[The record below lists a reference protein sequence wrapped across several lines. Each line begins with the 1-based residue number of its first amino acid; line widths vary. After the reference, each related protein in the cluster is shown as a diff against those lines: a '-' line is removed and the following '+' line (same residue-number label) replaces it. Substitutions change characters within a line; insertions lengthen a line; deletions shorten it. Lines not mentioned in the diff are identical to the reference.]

1 MYEKGFLS
9 PWLGVQHKGWHSI
22 EAGVTNNNGMN
33 FEKYNEDITKK
44 LFKKYFGEN
53 VPAEIKDKKL
63 YTIKYLPTS
72 NKHKGYVA
80 IESPSVFPALQ
91 RALEIK
97 QDEAEVAE
105 LEKYYSASL
114 NIEDASDLPFS
125 EDNIP
130 FSDEDILNLEN
141 AQEGGFVP
149 DGQQPDFDTIPGIA
163 EPAGGLT
170 NFGAFISYRKDLYNL
185 TKNRYYDLKNKVDAL
200 ESREGSENN
209 VEIQKELKELRKD
222 ANILHNILFDG
233 KESLQKQLEVLEEGG
248 LNKEVMSKE
257 VDLYAQKD
265 FERVDAL
272 LAQNDPEHLD
282 EIEAILSFWVS
293 VNPNTNRKENPFFRP
308 TEIKELDED
317 TSEGNI
323 KDKLLDIS
331 NKANAYTAKLQER
344 KEERLTDIVNSRNS
358 VIKTFE
364 LTNGKKLTLDD
375 ILKGGE
381 GLKDISLFDMYFMDM
396 QHQVFSDNGILPQ
409 VMQDILNETMSKQ
422 KAEATVYQK
431 TLQELM
437 PEVEKAIEALGGEYV
452 NTGLMKKKH
461 LDYSKIFRAKDKDG
475 FLLDDI
481 VQKVTNEYQK
491 NLKKHRDEMKA
502 EVKKAKALGYSMPKE
517 KQLQILKDLNNKNIK
532 WFKENSP
539 FLNINKLAMFNEA
552 GVESTSE
559 QEAYYQELITKYGSE
574 KSLKKVLKKQSKLV
588 EDYKAAYEVR
598 TQNLLQKEEVTTVE
612 ELSEKGKKDLEQYDR
627 TNNPAKVAE
636 AIETGNQDSFI
647 TSFTTKEN
655 KEYDIIP
662 DNFKFNVGLAE
673 NKYFNS
679 QFDLIEGNEALY
691 KFYDLL
697 TEVVDKVH
705 KSQPAE
711 DRGDFGPFSLPA
723 MYKSFS
729 EALSNVDGTFLEKIS
744 EAFKLIREHMKRYFT
759 QNIQNSFS
767 HAKVDP
773 ATGQVRY
780 KINSGYQTSNK
791 MEIKKR
797 VDMNQMLIEE
807 LLGKPGVKSFNL
819 TQAPQG
825 VIDIIAE
832 SLLVQPTLSAIQSK
846 LSLTTS
852 EMENFNSKE
861 VLEKGITNQVVAESS
876 VDLPSMMNMY
886 ATLAAEY
893 TARQEVLPTL
903 TLLKEQYQTIKDV
916 ATTSNGEAIKNAML
930 EGKTRTSGLRDSAN
944 KQMERQFTRTVLNDY
959 ESKHGF
965 EDMPFKDL
973 VVGKLGIE
981 KIDEKLKGKKLSLKT
996 LTRKDKA
1003 FDAKLQQMENIIKEK
1018 AALTE
1023 DPAERAKYA
1032 EALKTWGEDRRN
1044 LGRRFTFV
1052 SVMDGILNYVRLLG
1066 LGWNINGAS
1075 TNLMQGEIANTLAA
1089 TSGKYFSTESY
1100 YRASQI
1106 MAGSVIKNASFGK
1119 VAPESAV
1126 KARWFIDQAG
1136 AILDPTNELQ
1146 KSAVKSRY
1154 EKGVSRLAPMELT
1167 KRVEYIN
1174 QGKVY
1179 LSTLLD
1185 VEITGKNGEKSNV
1198 FDALDIK
1205 TQQLKPEFRTE
1216 ENIFNW
1222 ENITRK
1228 ERDLMLSSNPSLTRD
1243 QYTSTVTKAN
1253 ESIVK
1258 IHGDYDDLRGNII
1271 SESLAGKAML
1281 MFKRWLPNMIYD
1293 RIGKKQ
1299 ANLALG
1305 IKENRGRWASHTAV
1319 SGAAFGSMAGL
1330 LLLGPFGT
1338 LLGMPIGAAIGKIKG
1353 VESNLSVLS
1362 ELALMGKNLAK
1373 TIIGLPTNIALGKE
1387 KIKIN
1392 DTGDMILSSEGKV
1405 NPVDLQNYK
1414 SNVTEIAIL
1423 ATTTLMVL
1431 LVKGLTFD
1439 DDDEEDSARRYTHNW
1454 LMNKLN
1460 AIITESTQYL
1470 NAFEVGSNVM
1480 DMAVLRFFDDVTETT
1495 KLGFQALTGDTTY
1508 KSGKHAGTSKFTKQ
1522 LFKNLPSFMK
1532 MDGSLGME
1540 GSLTS
1545 QYKESFSD
1553 KWFWSEGHKYD
1564 DQYSRDLAKYKLAQT
1579 ELGRN
1584 PKVASF
1590 ATEFKALTALSE
1602 GTMTKGEYTQTQ
1614 AKIKST
1620 EVKKQW
1626 RTNYKARYPNKSNE
1640 EVIEAQ
1646 GEVFRGKSKN
1656 ETYKEYL
1663 ADMQK

>member
-22 EAGVTNNNGMN
+22 ETGTTKDGRN
-33 FEKYNEDITKK
+33 FEEYNDYVTKK
-44 LFKKYFGEN
+44 LFKKYFGDN
-53 VPAEIKDKKL
+53 VPAEIRDKKL
-63 YTIKYLPTS
+63 YTIKLLPSS
-72 NKHKGYVA
+72 NNLKGWVA

-91 RALEIK
+91 KALDLRIDEEETRRAENMS
-97 QDEAEVAE
+97 
-105 LEKYYSASL
+105 YSAT
-114 NIEDASDLPFS
+114 IEPDNFDDIPFFDDS
-125 EDNIP
+125 SIP
-130 FSDEDILNLEN
+130 FSNEDILNLEQ
-141 AQEGGFVP
+141 AQGNFIP
-149 DGQQPDFDTIPGIA
+149 DGQQADFENIPGIS
-163 EPAGGLT
+163 ELSSGLT

-185 TKNRYYDLKNKVDAL
+185 TNNRYNNIKNRIDIL

-209 VEIQKELKELRKD
+209 TEIQKELKELRKD
-222 ANILHNILFDG
+222 KNILYDILFEG
-233 KESLQKQLEVLEEGG
+233 ENSLKKEIEKLEQEPLS
-248 LNKEVMSKE
+248 NEVMFQKLDMYSKE
-257 VDLYAQKD
+257 D
-265 FERVDAL
+265 FERVETL
-272 LAQNDPEHLD
+272 LKQNDQEHLD
-282 EIEAILSFWVS
+282 EIEAILNFWTS
-293 VNPNTNRKENPFFRP
+293 VNPNTNRKEHPFFKP
-308 TEIKELDED
+308 SALKELDND

-323 KDKLLDIS
+323 KDSLLDIS
-331 NKANAYTAKLQER
+331 NTATAYTAKLQEK
-344 KEERLTDIVNSRNS
+344 KEQRLTDIVNSRNS
-358 VIKTFE
+358 VIKTFD
-364 LTNGKKLTLDD
+364 LTDGKKLTLDD

-409 VMQDILNETMSKQ
+409 VFQDVLNESMSKQ
-422 KAEATVYQK
+422 RAEATVYQK
-431 TLQELM
+431 TLQELL
-437 PEVEKAIEALGGEYV
+437 PKVEKAMEGLGQSYV
-452 NTGLMKKKH
+452 NKGLMGKRH
-461 LDYSKIFRAKDKDG
+461 FDYAKVFRAKDKDG

-481 VQKVTNEYQK
+481 VQKTSKEYQDA
-491 NLKKHRDEMKA
+491 LRKHKQSIRA
-502 EVKKAKALGYSMPKE
+502 EVDKARQMGYSISRD
-517 KQLQILKDLNNKNIK
+517 KQLQILKDLNKKNIA
-532 WFKENSP
+532 WYKENSP
-539 FLNINKLAMFNEA
+539 FLNISKLAMFNEE
-552 GVESTSE
+552 GVNATAE
-559 QEAYYQELITKYGSE
+559 QEAYYQELVSKYGNE
-574 KSLKKVLKKQSKLV
+574 KSLKKVLKKQAKLI
-588 EDYKAAYEVR
+588 EDYKAAYEVKVQK
-598 TQNLLQKEEVTTVE
+598 TLQEEGVTTYE
-612 ELSEKGKKDLEQYDR
+612 ELSEKGKTTLEDYDR
-627 TNNPAKVAE
+627 TTNPSRVAE
-636 AIETGNQDSFI
+636 IIQNGNEDSFI
-647 TSFTTKEN
+647 KTFYTKKGEDF
-655 KEYDIIP
+655 DIIP
-662 DNFKFNVGLAE
+662 SGFNYNVGLAE
-673 NKYFNS
+673 SKHFDS
-679 QFDLIEGNEALY
+679 QFDLIENNETLY
-691 KFYDLL
+691 EFYDLL
-697 TEVVDKVH
+697 TEVVDKVYR
-705 KSQPAE
+705 SQPVE

-729 EALSNVDGTFLEKIS
+729 EALSNVDGNFIAKVS
-744 EAFKLIREHMKRYFT
+744 EAFKLLIEHMKRYFT

-773 ATGQVRY
+773 ATGQIRY

-791 MEIKKR
+791 MEINKR
-797 VDMNQMLIEE
+797 VDMNQLLIEE
-807 LLGKPGVKSFNL
+807 LLGQPGVKSFNL
-819 TQAPQG
+819 TQAPQE

-846 LSLTTS
+846 LNLSTS
-852 EMENFNSKE
+852 ELENFNSKE

-876 VDLPSMMNMY
+876 MDLPSMMNMY

-916 ATTSNGEAIKNAML
+916 ATTSNGETIKNAML
-930 EGKTRTSGLRDSAN
+930 DGKNRTSGLRDNAN
-944 KQMERQFTRTVLNDY
+944 KQMERQFIRTVLNDY

-965 EDMPFKDL
+965 DDMPFKDL
-973 VVGKLGIE
+973 IAGKVGIE
-981 KIDEKLKGKKLSLKT
+981 KVDEKLKGKKLSLKT
-996 LTRKDKA
+996 LNRKEKA
-1003 FDAKLQQMENIIKEK
+1003 FDAKLQQMENIIKKK

-1023 DPAERAKYA
+1023 DPTERAKYA
-1032 EALKTWGEDRRN
+1032 DALKTWEEDRKN

-1066 LGWNINGAS
+1066 LGWNLNGAS

-1146 KSAVKSRY
+1146 KSGVKSRY
-1154 EKGVSRLAPMELT
+1154 EKHASRLAPMELT

-1179 LSTLLD
+1179 ISTLLD

-1228 ERDLMLSSNPSLTRD
+1228 ERDLMLSKNPSLSRD

-1271 SESLAGKAML
+1271 SESIAGKAML

-1305 IKENRGRWASHTAV
+1305 IKENRGRWSSHTAV
-1319 SGAAFGSMAGL
+1319 SAGAFGSMAGL
-1330 LLLGPFGT
+1330 FLGGPIGA
-1338 LLGMPIGAAIGKIKG
+1338 LIGLPIGAAIGKIKG
-1353 VESNLSVLS
+1353 VESNLSVLA
-1362 ELALMGKNLAK
+1362 ETAMLGKNLAK
-1373 TIIGLPTNIALGKE
+1373 TIIGLPTNIATGKE
-1387 KIKIN
+1387 KIKLN
-1392 DTGDMILSSEGKV
+1392 DTGDMILSSEGQV

-1423 ATTTLMVL
+1423 ATTTMLML

-1460 AIITESTQYL
+1460 SIVTEATQYL
-1470 NAFEVGSNVM
+1470 YPWEVVSNVS
-1480 DMAVLRFFDDVTETT
+1480 DMAVVRFFEDVGKTA
-1495 KLGFQALTGDTTY
+1495 KLGIQALTGDTTY
-1508 KSGKHAGTSKFTKQ
+1508 KTGKHAGTSQFTKQ

-1532 MDGSLGME
+1532 MDGSFGME
-1540 GSLTS
+1540 GSVS
-1545 QYKESFSD
+1545 RQFKESFAD

-1564 DQYSRDLAKYKLAQT
+1564 DQYKRDLAKYKLMQT

-1584 PKVASF
+1584 PKTAPLS
-1590 ATEFKALTALSE
+1590 AEFKNLTDLNE
-1602 GTMTKGEYTQTQ
+1602 GMISKAEFKEKS
-1614 AKIKST
+1614 AKNKAT
-1620 EVKKQW
+1620 EVKKEW
-1626 RTNYKARYPNKSNE
+1626 RETYKLKYPNKSSE
-1640 EVIEAQ
+1640 EILKAQ

-1656 ETYKEYL
+1656 ETYIEYL
-1663 ADMQK
+1663 SDMYE